1 MNNINDE
8 KRKYLVL
15 IKGTATDIKKTKT
28 KNGGDCYCSGD
39 IAYEG

>member
-15 IKGTATDIKKTKT
+15 IKGTGTDIKKTKM
-28 KNGGDCYCSGD
+28 KNGGDCYCSD
-39 IAYEG
+39 DAAYEG